1 MSVFR
6 CRDERLI
13 KGRAH
18 SIIEENEKGQIIG
31 TYTGYWNPDFRTVTL
46 YPDYRHPAHKAGRVL
61 RKQRVYDGEVRCGTP
76 QMRNEKLGMRKD
88 TSSTET
94 GTVSFPHSPILGKAN
109 SAGVKNATAGIK
121 KLPFVQERMKF

>member
-1 MSVFR
+1 MLR

-18 SIIEENEKGQIIG
+18 SIVEYDDKGNIVG

-61 RKQRVYDGEVRCGTP
+61 KKMRVYDGEVRCGAA
-76 QMRNEKLGMRKD
+76 QMRND
-88 TSSTET
+88 TSS
-94 GTVSFPHSPILGKAN
+94 VSRSEPPSPRGEGIR
-109 SAGVKNATAGIK
+109 NATAGLRT
-121 KLPFVQERMKF
+121 LPFVQERLKF

>member
-61 RKQRVYDGEVRCGTP
+61 RKQRVYDGEVRC
-76 QMRNEKLGMRKD
+76 NLGQNAEGRGQN
-88 TSSTET
+88 TSRQGE
-94 GTVSFPHSPILGKAN
+94 GIR
-109 SAGVKNATAGIK
+109 NATAGLRR
-121 KLPFVQERMKF
+121 LPFVQERMKF

>member
-1 MSVFR
+1 MLR

-18 SIIEENEKGQIIG
+18 SIVEYDDKGNIVG

-61 RKQRVYDGEVRCGTP
+61 KKMRVYDGEVRCGTP
-76 QMRNEKLGMRKD
+76 QMRNEKFEMRKD
-88 TSSTET
+88 TSSNGPS
-94 GTVSFPHSPILGKAN
+94 GTSVPTQ
-109 SAGVKNATAGIK
+109 GVRNATAGLRT
-121 KLPFVQERMKF
+121 LPFVQERMKF

>member
-6 CRDERLI
+6 CKDERLI

-18 SIIEENEKGQIIG
+18 SIVEYDDKGNIVG

-61 RKQRVYDGEVRCGTP
+61 VKKRVYDGEVRCEI
-76 QMRNEKLGMRKD
+76 RNSEFGIRND
-88 TSSTET
+88 TSS
-94 GTVSFPHSPILGKAN
+94 VSRSEPPSPRGEGIR
-109 SAGVKNATAGIK
+109 NATAGLRT
-121 KLPFVQERMKF
+121 LPFVQERMKF

>member
-1 MSVFR
+1 MLR
-6 CRDERLI
+6 CKDERLI

-61 RKQRVYDGEVRCGTP
+61 KKMRVYDGEVRCNVM
-76 QMRNEKLGMRKD
+76 QNAECRVQSC
-88 TSSTET
+88 TSS
-94 GTVSFPHSPILGKAN
+94 VR
-109 SAGVKNATAGIK
+109 NATAGLRT
-121 KLPFVQERMKF
+121 LPFVQERMKF

>member
-13 KGRAH
+13 KGRTQ

-31 TYTGYWNPDFRTVTL
+31 TYTGYWNPDRRDVTL
-46 YPDYRHPAHKAGRVL
+46 YPDYRHPGLKPGVKLMKR
-61 RKQRVYDGEVRCGTP
+61 RIYDGEVRCN
-76 QMRNEKLGMRKD
+76 MM
-88 TSSTET
+88 SSSSISK
-94 GTVSFPHSPILGKAN
+94 GGPPSP
-109 SAGVKNATAGIK
+109 AGEGVRNATAGIK

>member
-1 MSVFR
+1 MLR
-6 CRDERLI
+6 CKDERLI

-76 QMRNEKLGMRKD
+76 QMRNEKFEIRNG
-88 TSSTET
+88 TSSGGASRTENGPSRT
-94 GTVSFPHSPILGKAN
+94 SVPTQ
-109 SAGVKNATAGIK
+109 GVKT
-121 KLPFVQERMKF
+121 LPFVQERMKF